1 MYPLSGVLPPENPFI
16 SVPVKYELLQ
26 NYPNPFNPVTKIT
39 FRIPKDGFVTLK
51 VYDILGRLM
60 KTIVSKNLKAD
71 SYTETFDASGFAS
84 GIYFYRLD
92 APDFTQTK
100 KMVFLK

>member
-1 MYPLSGVLPPENPFI
+1 
-16 SVPVKYELLQ
+16 
-26 NYPNPFNPVTKIT
+26 
-39 FRIPKDGFVTLK
+39 
-51 VYDILGRLM
+51 M

-92 APDFTQTK
+92 ASDFTQTK